1 MAASAPAR
9 VASSP
14 SPHASSST
22 PSFAGAA
29 PCPPH
34 SLLSTPTPGSATTFP
49 AVASFPAAFSP
60 SPCAPGP
67 ISSSS
72 AAVVPSLPAGRS
84 KAQRWADS
92 GPLSP
97 ACRLGGTFAAKTFC
111 AAVLSQPAVRA
122 QPAARARP
130 ATSSCVSSA
139 WSVPIMRL
147 KNYHGDRRLQGT
159 SPPSDVEGWIKLET
173 RWSRRRRCL
182 AERPRPPLPHRPVPQ
197 DLRGRCF
204 NCLAMSH
211 RAAACRRP
219 SCCLRCRRP
228 GHRAADCPGADR
240 GHDVTKV
247 LSGSPDLL
255 PLVAHCP
262 VWERLGSQPVEVS
275 VPFSK
280 RRLVWR
286 RVSPPMDH
294 GRHAAAED
302 GPGQSMIHT
311 RKGRHRTRG
320 RRPRSRSAAS
330 LPPVDDDSSARLPSH
345 QSAVVKIAGLAA
357 WPVCVLECAR
367 DLTMVENNLRRCAL
381 FVAVIGSRPPVT
393 AELLA
398 AEIAAEYELDPA
410 SFSVHRSA
418 PEDFV
423 IIMQNEQASLRLFN
437 NGAVLNSPSGSFK
450 FVKWSRL
457 AHAEAVSLPSFVSV
471 SFEGVPLH
479 AWSVETARSLLRAHC
494 TTLELHPDTAARLN
508 LSSFRVLG
516 WCRHPE
522 LIPVVVDLLILEPV
536 QSFEVEATVKNLL
549 AYQVTALVSLIS
561 LLAGEVSPPPSPPA
575 SDDDWDTRSRRRRLQ
590 QAPPAGQGGP
600 AEALPVRRPVHERL
614 GPLPICPRHVAISHE
629 VLEQEVSKEASLNGS
644 SNLEELVP
652 AVKELNI
659 EAMVEASED
668 NVECFGRSHEQACMV
683 EAGRRGCPVVAQFT
697 PPCQYHLPPL
707 HP

>member
-147 KNYHGDRRLQGT
+147 KNYHG
-159 SPPSDVEGWIKLET
+159 
-173 RWSRRRRCL
+173 
-182 AERPRPPLPHRPVPQ
+182 
-197 DLRGRCF
+197 
-204 NCLAMSH
+204 
-211 RAAACRRP
+211 
-219 SCCLRCRRP
+219 
-228 GHRAADCPGADR
+228 HRAADCPGADR

-345 QSAVVKIAGLAA
+345 QSAVVKIA
-357 WPVCVLECAR
+357 
-367 DLTMVENNLRRCAL
+367 
-381 FVAVIGSRPPVT
+381 
-393 AELLA
+393 
-398 AEIAAEYELDPA
+398 
-410 SFSVHRSA
+410 
-418 PEDFV
+418 
-423 IIMQNEQASLRLFN
+423 
-437 NGAVLNSPSGSFK
+437 
-450 FVKWSRL
+450 
-457 AHAEAVSLPSFVSV
+457 
-471 SFEGVPLH
+471 
-479 AWSVETARSLLRAHC
+479 
-494 TTLELHPDTAARLN
+494 
-508 LSSFRVLG
+508 
-516 WCRHPE
+516 
-522 LIPVVVDLLILEPV
+522 
-536 QSFEVEATVKNLL
+536 
-549 AYQVTALVSLIS
+549 
-561 LLAGEVSPPPSPPA
+561 
-575 SDDDWDTRSRRRRLQ
+575 
-590 QAPPAGQGGP
+590 
-600 AEALPVRRPVHERL
+600 
-614 GPLPICPRHVAISHE
+614 
-629 VLEQEVSKEASLNGS
+629 
-644 SNLEELVP
+644 EELVP